1 MIEHEPRR
9 AASKLGLPNLARL
22 KLTRFKLAR
31 PAFLRPDFWRR
42 LAQRTIM
49 LRTVTFRLALVQ
61 IGLFAVFSLALL
73 GFVYYAT
80 VVQTQAEADA
90 SADQEFNELANVYER
105 DGMGGLNQEVFERAA
120 TAGPDLYVLAN
131 EQGEIL
137 AGDFGSFPQTP
148 TAVSQR
154 AVFQYKTVQASNGEA
169 VVNRARGRIGRLN
182 GGPILLVARD
192 MATSSELVRRVTQA
206 VYFGAGLGFFLSLIS
221 GYFASRQAARRAD
234 ALSRTAQDVMRGD
247 LTRRAPV
254 VGANDEFDTLAQDLN
269 AMLDRIERLMRSAR
283 TAGDAIAHDLR
294 TPLTRLRT
302 RLEAALESPP
312 NEDADREALRRALD
326 ETDSVLATFTAVL
339 RLARV
344 QSAAG
349 WQFQRVDLS
358 AIARDLVEFYEP
370 VAEDGGVSLS
380 SEIEDGL
387 VVPGEASLL
396 TQALSNLI
404 ENAIKYTP
412 APGRLHV
419 SAMRNQS
426 DRVALSVADT
436 GPGVAP
442 EDRERVIDRFVRL
455 EAARS
460 TPGAGLGLSLVA
472 AVAEVHRAD
481 LKLEDGLGGVDGP
494 GLRVTLTLPVLAA
507 KG

>member
-1 MIEHEPRR
+1 MP
-9 AASKLGLPNLARL
+9 LGLPKFAPI
-22 KLTRFKLAR
+22 KWAR
-31 PAFLRPDFWRR
+31 PAFLRTEFWRR

-61 IGLFAVFSLALL
+61 VGLFAGFSLALL

-80 VVQTQAEADA
+80 VVQTQSEADA
-90 SADQEFNELANVYER
+90 VVDQEFNELANIYQK
-105 DGMGGLNQEVFERAA
+105 DGMNALNQEVFERASGD
-120 TAGPDLYVLAN
+120 GPQLYVLADPR
-131 EQGEIL
+131 GDIV
-137 AGDFGSFPQTP
+137 AGDFRAFPQLP
-148 TAVSQR
+148 ASGSQR
-154 AVFQYKTVQASNGEA
+154 VPFEYKTNGPDGKPE
-169 VVNRARGRIGRLN
+169 VNRARGRIGRIY
-182 GGPILLVARD
+182 GGPILMVARD
-192 MATSSELVRRVTQA
+192 MASSSVLVRRVTSA
-206 VYFGAGLGFFLSLIS
+206 VNFGAAFGLILSLIS
-221 GYFASRQAARRAD
+221 GYFASRQAARRAE
-234 ALSRTAQDVMRGD
+234 ALSRTAKDVMRGD

-294 TPLTRLRT
+294 TPLTRLRS
-302 RLEAALESPP
+302 RLEAAIESPP
-312 NEDADREALRRALD
+312 NEDADREALRRALE

-370 VAEDGGVSLS
+370 VAEDGGVSFS
-380 SEIEDGL
+380 SEIDDDL
-387 VVPGEASLL
+387 VAPGEASLM

-412 APGRLHV
+412 APGRVHV
-419 SAMRNQS
+419 SAKRG
-426 DRVALSVADT
+426 DRIVLSVADT
-436 GPGVAP
+436 GPGVPP
-442 EDRERVIDRFVRL
+442 EERERVIDRFVRL
-455 EAARS
+455 ETARS

-472 AVAEVHRAD
+472 AVAEVHHAE
-481 LKLEDGLGGVDGP
+481 LKLEDGLGGATP

>member
-1 MIEHEPRR
+1 
-9 AASKLGLPNLARL
+9 
-22 KLTRFKLAR
+22 
-31 PAFLRPDFWRR
+31 
-42 LAQRTIM
+42 M

-61 IGLFAVFSLALL
+61 VVLFAFFSLALL

-80 VVQTQAEADA
+80 VVQTQAEADF
-90 SADQEFNELANVYER
+90 SVDQEFADLVKIYDR
-105 DGMGGLNQEVFERAA
+105 DGMDALNQEVFERAA
-120 TAGPDLYVLAN
+120 SAGPVLYVLAAP
-131 EQGEIL
+131 QGEIV
-137 AGDFGSFPQTP
+137 AGDFGAFPIQPAAT
-148 TAVSQR
+148 SQR
-154 AVFQYKTVQASNGEA
+154 VPFAYKTIGAEGQEEM
-169 VVNRARGRIGRLN
+169 NRARGRIGRIN
-182 GGPILLVARD
+182 GGPVLLVARD
-192 MATSSELVRRVTQA
+192 MAASSALVRRVTGA
-206 VYFGAGLGFFLSLIS
+206 VNFGAALGLILSLIS

-254 VGANDEFDTLAQDLN
+254 VGANDEFDQLAQDLN

-302 RLEAALESPP
+302 RLEAALDTPP
-312 NEDADREALRRALD
+312 NEEADREALRRALE

-380 SEIEDGL
+380 SDIDDDL
-387 VVPGEASLL
+387 TAPGEASLL

-412 APGRLHV
+412 APGRVHV
-419 SAMRNQS
+419 SAKRGE
-426 DRVALSVADT
+426 RIVLSVADS
-436 GPGVAP
+436 GPGVPP
-442 EDRERVIDRFVRL
+442 EERERVVDRFVRL

-472 AVAEVHRAD
+472 AVAEVHHAE
-481 LKLEDGLGGVDGP
+481 LKLGEGLGGAVGP

>member
-1 MIEHEPRR
+1 MPL
-9 AASKLGLPNLARL
+9 ALPKLASIKW
-22 KLTRFKLAR
+22 AR

-90 SADQEFNELANVYER
+90 SVDQEFTELEKVYDK
-105 DGMGGLNQEVFERAA
+105 DGMNALNQEVFERASS
-120 TAGPDLYVLAN
+120 AGPQLYILAN
-131 EQGEIL
+131 KEGEIV
-137 AGDFGSFPQTP
+137 AGDFGAFPQLP
-148 TAVSQR
+148 TGASQR
-154 AVFQYKTVQASNGEA
+154 VPFEYKTLGPDGKTE
-169 VVNRARGRIGRLN
+169 VNRARGRIGRVGN
-182 GGPILLVARD
+182 GPILLVARD
-192 MATSSELVRRVTQA
+192 MANSSVLVGRVTRA
-206 VYFGAGLGFFLSLIS
+206 VYFGAGLGFILSLIS
-221 GYFASRQAARRAD
+221 GYFASRQAARRAE

-294 TPLTRLRT
+294 TPLTRLRS
-302 RLEAALESPP
+302 RLEAAIESTP
-312 NEDADREALRRALD
+312 NEEADREALRRALE
-326 ETDSVLATFTAVL
+326 ETDSLLATFTAVL

-370 VAEDGGVSLS
+370 VAEDGGVSLAS
-380 SEIEDGL
+380 DIEDGL
-387 VVPGEASLL
+387 FAPGEASLL

-412 APGRLHV
+412 APGRVHV
-419 SAMRNQS
+419 SAKRGE
-426 DRVALSVADT
+426 RIVLSVADT
-436 GPGVAP
+436 GPGVPP
-442 EDRERVIDRFVRL
+442 EERERVIDRFVRL
-455 EAARS
+455 ETARS

-481 LKLEDGLGGVDGP
+481 LKLEDGLGGAAGP